1 METVGSLIDKLSI
14 NELKIYH
21 MKEQS
26 IRDDVN
32 EEFRRD
38 CQSRLGILM
47 IQRDDLGAEL
57 QELIDD
63 VVAGRK
69 RLKVYRQMKR
79 FHQPQREASQQRR
92 YRLREPDTAF
102 RRFRSLHTL

>member
-69 RLKVYRQMKR
+69 RLLPCRKKR